1 MTDVLEH
8 DATDC
13 TQVDLS
19 TIPTV
24 ESCSTASLCVLTIT
38 GELNRTSIAALEM
51 QIDQIGCSE
60 CDDVVLDVAG
70 LRRLDPIGASV
81 LIGMGHYVR
90 ALGGRLTVTGAS
102 GQVAETLATTRLAL
116 GQAPDFTRDKPT
128 AVHTPVLPALASAAL
143 PVRQDPLATKRGQS
157 P

>member
-13 TQVDLS
+13 T
-19 TIPTV
+19 PV
-24 ESCSTASLCVLTIT
+24 EFCSTASLSVLTIT

-70 LRRLDPIGASV
+70 LRRLDPIGTSV

-102 GQVAETLATTRLAL
+102 GQVGETLATARLAL

-128 AVHTPVLPALASAAL
+128 AVHTPVLPALASSAL

-157 P
+157 S